1 MTEDEYAD
9 LRQMIEKKGK
19 DKSIRGAGRRFFK
32 RKYEQYRQEAAERSR
47 RKEMYKEELQR
58 QRAAAIREEIRRTAK
73 RDAKKDARREVSG
86 YSSGGFGSIFGKAG
100 KIGQSAQKA
109 GTGISNNFDSMLFG
123 ASSQSRQVS
132 NRPKRL
138 KTKKSN
144 RRPRKFSRRQY
155 NPFSF
160 L

>member
-9 LRQMIEKKGK
+9 LRQMLEKKEKNKGIRSAGK
-19 DKSIRGAGRRFFK
+19 RFFK
-32 RKYEQYRQEAAERSR
+32 GKYEQYKQEAAERR
-47 RKEMYKEELQR
+47 QRKEMYKEELQR

-73 RDAKKDARREVSG
+73 RDARKDARREVSG
-86 YSSGGFGSIFGKAG
+86 YSSGGFGSVFGKVG

-123 ASSQSRQVS
+123 ASSQPRRPSVKSKR
-132 NRPKRL
+132 RTPKRS
-138 KTKKSN
+138 K
-144 RRPRKFSRRQY
+144 RRPRRSSGTQY